1 MGEPSAPEPAL
12 RLLAAFSRHE
22 AALSFARAKAEEAW
36 GEIAIASPIFS
47 FRETEYYER
56 TMGSDLAKV
65 FFVFAEPFDPG
76 ELACMKL
83 QTGEWEREC
92 AARAAHEDE
101 RPLNLDPGY
110 LTGAKLVLAS
120 TKDHAH
126 RIYLERG
133 IYAEVTLFYRDHRWQ
148 HHAWTFPDYRRA
160 DYREFFSQARDF
172 LRARQK
178 QVRR

>member
-92 AARAAHEDE
+92 AAHSARRRAPIESRSRLLDRCEAGPGFDQGPCPSHLSRAAGFT
-101 RPLNLDPGY
+101 P
-110 LTGAKLVLAS
+110 K
-120 TKDHAH
+120 
-126 RIYLERG
+126 
-133 IYAEVTLFYRDHRWQ
+133 
-148 HHAWTFPDYRRA
+148 
-160 DYREFFSQARDF
+160 
-172 LRARQK
+172 
-178 QVRR
+178 